1 MISTTKTKFAAAAC
15 ALLLVNGCTSIAHNP
30 EGEVSAVVVPDCRI
44 EADGMLNLAEMPVE
58 PGIVATYVRNAPD
71 APLPTPEGLLGQGPW
86 DFSEG
91 PDQTGARLTIEDLV
105 AAGLA
110 DEFPGAGWAVPLSPD
125 LPNLLGLSRVVEH
138 GDGTDTIEL
147 MGMAT
152 RPEDDPARHWRL
164 HYDEP
169 LPVLPMP
176 LAEGD
181 SWDARA
187 TFRDARLG
195 GLPTAGVEDWSFE
208 VEAVGTALLEGGVE
222 VEQVLRIRS
231 SVERTLAVSQ
241 GPHTETRY
249 QLLWLA
255 PCFGELARLE
265 GTDEELVEVV
275 EYRRL
280 RL

>member
-1 MISTTKTKFAAAAC
+1 MSTMKVKSAAATC
-15 ALLLVNGCTSIAHNP
+15 VLILLSGCEGIVHNP
-30 EGEVSAVVVPDCRI
+30 EGEASAAVIPDCRI
-44 EADGMLNLAEMPVE
+44 EADGMLSLAEMPVE

-71 APLPTPEGLLGQGPW
+71 TPVPSPGSLLGEGPW
-86 DFSEG
+86 DFREG
-91 PDQTGARLTIEDLV
+91 PDQTGARMTTEDL
-105 AAGLA
+105 ASAGLT
-110 DEFPGAGWAVPLSPD
+110 DEFPGAGWAMPLSPE
-125 LPNLLGLSRVVEH
+125 LPALLGLSRVAEH
-138 GDGTDTIEL
+138 ADGTHAIEL

-152 RPEDDPARHWRL
+152 RPEDDPARRWRL
-164 HYDEP
+164 RYDEP
-169 LPVLPMP
+169 LLVLPLP
-176 LAEGD
+176 LSEGD
-181 SWDARA
+181 SWEARA

-222 VEQVLRIRS
+222 VEQVVKIRT
-231 SVERTLAVSQ
+231 SVERTLAISQ
-241 GPHTETRY
+241 GPHSETRH

-265 GTDEELVEVV
+265 GTDEELVGVD